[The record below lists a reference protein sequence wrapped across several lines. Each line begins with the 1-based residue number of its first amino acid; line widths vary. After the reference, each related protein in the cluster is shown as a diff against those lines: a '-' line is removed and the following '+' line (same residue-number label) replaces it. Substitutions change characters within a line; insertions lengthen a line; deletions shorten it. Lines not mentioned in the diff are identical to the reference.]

1 MKEAKSDWK
10 KIFGDRKRTN
20 ILKALEQPAI
30 QFFLKIVPKVVTP
43 NLMTAVGMFGSVV
56 VLAAFIFAKKQEPLY
71 LLLGI
76 LGLFINWLGDSL
88 DGRLAYYRNIARKWY
103 GFALDIIMDWL
114 SIILIGLGYYFYTS
128 EPYKILAF
136 LFVVFYGWSIIIA
149 LLRYKI
155 TGSYQIDS
163 GLFGPTELRV
173 IIAVILILEI
183 IFNGAINYSAIAI
196 TITLLFV
203 NVIDTWKL
211 LETGNKRDD
220 EERKND

>member
-1 MKEAKSDWK
+1 MEEEKSVRE

-20 ILKALEQPAI
+20 ILKDFEQPAI
-30 QFFLKIVPKVVTP
+30 QFLLKIVPRFVTP
-43 NLMTAVGMFGSVV
+43 NLMTTIGMFGSTV
-56 VLAAFIFAKKQEPLY
+56 VLAAFILAKKQDSFF

-76 LGLFINWLGDSL
+76 FGLFINWLGDSL

-114 SIILIGLGYYFYTS
+114 SIILIGIGYYFYTS

-136 LFVVFYGWSIIIA
+136 LFVVFYGWSMIIA

-155 TGSYQIDS
+155 TGNYQIDS
-163 GLFGPTELRV
+163 GLTGPTELRV

-196 TITLLFV
+196 TLTLLLV

-211 LETGNKRDD
+211 LETGNKRDN
-220 EERKND
+220 EERKKD